1 MTNLVEGISW
11 PKGQALPTFATPA
24 PVLDSIEVQALTGD
38 EQITFSALQGQVNRK
53 QPRIYLL
60 DARAGEGRDTWA
72 NTATV
77 GLNSRTLFTSENKY
91 DLLAKYAGEVR
102 GLVLY
107 DPMVSPHYRNLA
119 CTVAGVRR
127 ALPVTSEIRRRLQE
141 HGIALPVL
149 VDLTEL
155 KYSSPL
161 EIYEHLYQN
170 YWAHCEKRL
179 IVSARPTDLHHIR
192 DIAA

>member
-1 MTNLVEGISW
+1 MNSRIRREMVLWICANLLSGVAAAAGPTQNLSWPYPPVTNLAEGIAW

-38 EQITFSALQGQVNRK
+38 EQITFSALQGLENRK

-77 GLNSRTLFTSENKY
+77 GHKLGTPFTRETKY
-91 DLLAKYAGEVR
+91 DLAAKYAGEVQ

-107 DPMVSPHYRNLA
+107 APVLSPH
-119 CTVAGVRR
+119 
-127 ALPVTSEIRRRLQE
+127 
-141 HGIALPVL
+141 
-149 VDLTEL
+149 
-155 KYSSPL
+155 
-161 EIYEHLYQN
+161 
-170 YWAHCEKRL
+170 
-179 IVSARPTDLHHIR
+179 
-192 DIAA
+192 